1 MSTTE
6 KELAY
11 PSSAD
16 RLASVSKQPPKK
28 RQKKELCIL
37 ENPVFLSFCVS
48 IHILIPRYHI
58 TKPKSHGIVLL
69 TCTLRSLTA

>member
-16 RLASVSKQPPKK
+16 RLASVSTQPKK
-28 RQKKELCIL
+28 KTKK
-37 ENPVFLSFCVS
+37 
-48 IHILIPRYHI
+48 
-58 TKPKSHGIVLL
+58 G
-69 TCTLRSLTA
+69 TLYS